1 MIHTFSVAMPDY
13 KENSRIFIELP
24 FNVWDLFNKKGA
36 MRVKG
41 SINES
46 PYECALIPRGN
57 GVYLF
62 PINKKIIKQLKIS
75 IGDNLNITMELINN
89 DKSVDK
95 KNDVNETHQF
105 KKIQSINY
113 IKEPNSRACG
123 QACVAMLAGVDV
135 EEVIKIM
142 HTKGSTSIGQIIEA
156 LDHYGIKHAERN
168 KRISKKNPHYSEVSI
183 LTVHMPEY
191 SHWVL
196 YFKGKFYDP
205 EFGVLEECHPD
216 GKITSYLD
224 IYLE

>member
-24 FNVWDLFNKKGA
+24 FNVFDLFNKKGA

-41 SINES
+41 SINGS
-46 PYECALIPRGN
+46 TYECALIPRGN

-89 DKSVDK
+89 DKNVDK

-105 KKIQSINY
+105 KKNRSINY

-123 QACVAMLAGVDV
+123 QACVTMLAGVDV

-142 HTKGSTSIGQIIEA
+142 RTKGSTSIGQIIEA
-156 LDHYGIKHAERN
+156 LDHYGIKHAESN
-168 KRISKKNPHYSEVSI
+168 KRISKRTPHYSEVSI

-216 GKITSYLD
+216 GKITSYLE